1 MLGFSCNKLDVS
13 GSFVMG
19 SPFAPVFS
27 SALNT
32 PSSEVELVGLK
43 TAQAYNGQQAEVDLR
58 WSQSIWLTCSKTIKV
73 VIYPLEMVD
82 LTI

>member
-19 SPFAPVFS
+19 SP
-27 SALNT
+27 SAGLRALSA
-32 PSSEVELVGLK
+32 SSEVELVGLK

-58 WSQSIWLTCSKTIKV
+58 AYGLHAQKPSKW
-73 VIYPLEMVD
+73 
-82 LTI
+82 